1 MYKETQLETPL
12 GSDLTRLVRI
22 WRALIDHRLKP
33 LKLTQ
38 THWITLHNIHQLPPE
53 QSQIQLAKA
62 IGIEQ
67 PSLVRT
73 LDQLETKGL
82 IIRHICINDRRA
94 KRITLTTAA
103 QPIINQ
109 VNQVIMTT
117 KQEIFENIS
126 QKEIQHLNEII
137 LKLEKNIINLYN
149 KY

>member
-1 MYKETQLETPL
+1 METPL
-12 GSDLTRLVRI
+12 GSDLARLVRI

-38 THWITLHNIHQLPPE
+38 THWITLHNIYQLPPE

-73 LDQLETKGL
+73 LDQLEEKGL
-82 IIRHICINDRRA
+82 VMRHICINDRRA
-94 KRITLTTAA
+94 KRITLTEIA

-109 VNQVIMTT
+109 VNHVITTT
-117 KQEIFENIS
+117 KKEIFTGINQED
-126 QKEIQHLNEII
+126 IQYLNKII
-137 LKLEKNIINLYN
+137 LKLETNIINLYN
-149 KY
+149 KT

>member
-1 MYKETQLETPL
+1 METPL

-38 THWITLHNIHQLPPE
+38 THWITLHNIYQLPPE

-73 LDQLETKGL
+73 LDQLEEKGL
-82 IIRHICINDRRA
+82 VIRHICINDRRA
-94 KRITLTTAA
+94 KRITLTDAA

-109 VNQVIMTT
+109 VNHVITTT
-117 KQEIFENIS
+117 KKEIFKGINNE
-126 QKEIQHLNEII
+126 EMQHLNKII
-137 LKLEKNIINLYN
+137 LKIENNIINLYN
-149 KY
+149 KN

>member
-1 MYKETQLETPL
+1 METPL
-12 GSDLTRLVRI
+12 GSNLAHLVRI
-22 WRALIDHRLKP
+22 WRALIDHRLKS

-38 THWITLHNIHQLPPE
+38 THWITLHNIYQLPPE

-73 LDQLETKGL
+73 LDQLEEKGL
-82 IIRHICINDRRA
+82 VLRHVCINDRRA
-94 KRITLTTAA
+94 KRITLTHAA

-109 VNQVIMTT
+109 VNQVINIT
-117 KQEIFENIS
+117 KQEIFKGIS
-126 QKEIQHLNEII
+126 QEDIHHLNTII

-149 KY
+149 IN

>member
-1 MYKETQLETPL
+1 METPL
-12 GSDLTRLVRI
+12 GSDLARLVKI
-22 WRALIDHRLKP
+22 WRALIDHRLKS

-73 LDQLETKGL
+73 LDQLENKGL
-82 IIRHICINDRRA
+82 VIRHVCINDRRA
-94 KRITLTTAA
+94 KRITLTNMA

-109 VNQVIMTT
+109 VNHVINIT
-117 KQEIFENIS
+117 KKEIFKGINQEDIKYVN
-126 QKEIQHLNEII
+126 KII
-137 LKLEKNIINLYN
+137 LKLEKNIINLYHTN
-149 KY
+149 

>member
-1 MYKETQLETPL
+1 METPL
-12 GSDLTRLVRI
+12 GSDLARLVRI

-73 LDQLETKGL
+73 LDQLEEKGL
-82 IIRHICINDRRA
+82 VIRHTCINDRRA
-94 KRITLTTAA
+94 KRITLTNTA
-103 QPIINQ
+103 QPIITQ
-109 VNQVIMTT
+109 VNHVITTT
-117 KQEIFENIS
+117 KKEIFKGINNE
-126 QKEIQHLNEII
+126 EIQYLNKII
-137 LKLEKNIINLYN
+137 LKIEKNIINLYN
-149 KY
+149 KN

>member
-1 MYKETQLETPL
+1 METPL
-12 GSDLTRLVRI
+12 GSDLARLVKI
-22 WRALIDHRLKP
+22 WRALIDHRLKS

-73 LDQLETKGL
+73 LDQLENKGL
-82 IIRHICINDRRA
+82 VIRHVCINDRRA
-94 KRITLTTAA
+94 KRITLTNIA

-109 VNQVIMTT
+109 VNHVINIT
-117 KQEIFENIS
+117 KQEIFKGINQEDIKYVN
-126 QKEIQHLNEII
+126 KII
-137 LKLEKNIINLYN
+137 LKLEKNIINLYHTN
-149 KY
+149 

>member
-1 MYKETQLETPL
+1 MEIPL
-12 GSDLTRLVRI
+12 GSDLARLVRI

-38 THWITLHNIHQLPPE
+38 THWITLHNIYQLPPE

-73 LDQLETKGL
+73 LDQLEEKGL
-82 IIRHICINDRRA
+82 VMRHVCINDRRA
-94 KRITLTTAA
+94 KRITLTKTA

-109 VNQVIMTT
+109 VNYVINNT
-117 KQEIFENIS
+117 KKEIFTGINHED
-126 QKEIQHLNEII
+126 IQYLNKII
-137 LKLEKNIINLYN
+137 FKLENNIINLYN
-149 KY
+149 KN